1 MTRSV
6 APMTNSW
13 SAGAG
18 ELDEKK
24 VLLGF
29 LETQQSALRR
39 KLDGMSEHD
48 ARTSPVGSGTNLA
61 GLLKHATY
69 VHARWFELCFADAV
83 PDGRLPWPTNDHV
96 AGPGET
102 LDVLRSRFDATL
114 EIATGI
120 VAEARVDEL
129 NRGWHGGG
137 FEPRTYTLR
146 WIILHMIEE
155 LARHC
160 GHADIIREQIDG
172 VTGYP

>member
-1 MTRSV
+1 VTD
-6 APMTNSW
+6 SW
-13 SAGAG
+13 SDDAA

-29 LETQQSALRR
+29 LATQQAALRR
-39 KLDGMSEHD
+39 KLDGLSEED
-48 ARTSPVGSGTNLA
+48 ARRSPVGSGTNLA

-83 PDGRLPWPTNDHV
+83 PDGRLPWPTEDHR
-96 AGPGET
+96 AAPDET
-102 LDVLRSRFDATL
+102 LDVLRERFDTTL
-114 EIATGI
+114 VIARGI
-120 VAEARVDEL
+120 VDGAGLEEL
-129 NRGWHGGG
+129 NRGWQGGG
-137 FEPRTYTLR
+137 FQPETFTLR

-172 VTGYP
+172 ATGYP